1 MSELGIYTAQNV
13 FIDYKLAGLGDRIAA
28 FLIDGLVIMAYAIA
42 ASWLASTIGLSGW
55 MVSTVYIPA
64 LLYHLIFEILMNGQ
78 SPGKRQMKIQ
88 VKMANGSVPGISAY
102 LLRWV
107 ISPVDYLM
115 SGGLAMISITLSKK
129 SQRLGDLA
137 AGTVVTKIKVL
148 DDFNKDFLKREVK
161 EEYEPVF
168 QLVKYKISQK
178 DINLIKEALRVR
190 IDNTTHGPSEV
201 IRKRL
206 EAKLEVISDL
216 TTVAFLHTV
225 IKDFEFYQL

>member
-28 FLIDGLVIMAYAIA
+28 FLIDGLIIMAYVIA

-55 MVSTVYIPA
+55 MISTVYLPV

-115 SGGLAMISITLSKK
+115 SGGLAMICIILSKK

-137 AGTVVTKIKVL
+137 AGTVVTKIKAL
-148 DDFNKDFLKREVK
+148 DKFNKDFLKREVK

-168 QLVKYKISQK
+168 QLVKYKITQK
-178 DINLIKEALRVR
+178 DIFLIKEALRVR
-190 IDNTTHGPSEV
+190 IENTTHGPSET
-201 IRKRL
+201 IRKILETRL
-206 EAKLEVISDL
+206 EVNSELS
-216 TTVAFLHTV
+216 TVAFLHTV

>member
-28 FLIDGLVIMAYAIA
+28 FLIDGLIISAYLIGAN
-42 ASWLASTIGLSGW
+42 WLASTIGLSGW
-55 MVSTVYIPA
+55 MVSTVYFPV

-115 SGGLAMISITLSKK
+115 SGGLAMISIILSKK

-148 DDFNKDFLKREVK
+148 DEFNKDFLKREVK
-161 EEYEPVF
+161 EAYEPVF
-168 QLVKYKISQK
+168 QHVKYKITQK
-178 DINLIKEALRVR
+178 DIDLIKEALRVR
-190 IDNTTHGPSEV
+190 IDNSTHGPSET
-201 IRKRL
+201 IRKKVEVRL
-206 EAKLEVISDL
+206 EVKSDL

-225 IKDFEFYQL
+225 IRDFQYYQL